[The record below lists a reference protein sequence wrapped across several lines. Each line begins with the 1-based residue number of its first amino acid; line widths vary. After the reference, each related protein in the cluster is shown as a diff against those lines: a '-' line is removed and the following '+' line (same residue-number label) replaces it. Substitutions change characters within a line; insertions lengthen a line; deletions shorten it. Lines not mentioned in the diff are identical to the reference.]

1 MTDAAQPTTT
11 LASATPASQ
20 RAVSRRLLTA
30 LTALVLLAHAL
41 LLQDATLKPS
51 VPGRRAAL
59 PAFNTRA
66 LPPATAIEPKPA
78 KPATAAARKRPPA
91 PAADA
96 AEMPV
101 TPPPAPAA
109 AVAFQQPP
117 GVATHTAP
125 LPEPAH
131 ATSAAA
137 PTNAEV
143 PDAPARPPR
152 ELQGLARGYRIAE
165 PMRIT
170 YEVNGSKWP
179 YKLSAEF
186 LWQHDGAS
194 YNARLAFKAGFLTV
208 MSQTSQGQITD
219 QGLEPLRFA
228 DKKRSELA
236 AHFVREQG
244 KISFSANRPDAP
256 LLSGAQD
263 RLSILL
269 QLGAMMAADPT
280 AFAQASTIAV
290 QIVGPRDAAVWLFT
304 VGAEETLA
312 LPGGEQIGLKLL
324 RNPREP
330 FDQKIE
336 LWLAPD
342 MGYLPVRLRITDANG
357 DFVDQKWHSSETV
370 P

>member
-1 MTDAAQPTTT
+1 MTDATQPTTT
-11 LASATPASQ
+11 RASATPAPQ
-20 RAVSRRLLTA
+20 RVVSRRLLAA
-30 LTALVLLAHAL
+30 LTTLVLLAHAA
-41 LLQDATLKPS
+41 LLQDETLKLS
-51 VPGRRAAL
+51 EPGRRVA
-59 PAFNTRA
+59 PPSFTTRA
-66 LPPATAIEPKPA
+66 LPPAAPVLAPVPVKRVSAGARKQAAAAAAPLAAAVVSLAESPGIA
-78 KPATAAARKRPPA
+78 PATTALPAPA
-91 PAADA
+91 PAA
-96 AEMPV
+96 E
-101 TPPPAPAA
+101 
-109 AVAFQQPP
+109 
-117 GVATHTAP
+117 
-125 LPEPAH
+125 
-131 ATSAAA
+131 
-137 PTNAEV
+137 AEV
-143 PDAPARPPR
+143 LATPTRPPR
-152 ELQGLARGYRIAE
+152 EQQGQAHAYRFAE
-165 PMRIT
+165 PVRLQ
-170 YEVNGSKWP
+170 YEVTGSKWP
-179 YKLSAEF
+179 YQLGAEL

-244 KISFSANRPDAP
+244 KISFSANKPDAP

-269 QLGAMMAADPT
+269 QLGAMLAADPT